1 MQTRTRDR
9 LKALEA
15 KIAPK
20 VRAFVF
26 IRFADGEPDALSRD
40 EQLSAF
46 EAENSIAPSDQIHEV
61 SITFA

>member
-1 MQTRTRDR
+1 MQTRTRDW

-15 KIAPK
+15 KIDRK

-26 IRFADGEPDALSRD
+26 IRFADGEPDALSRE

-46 EAENSIAPSDQIHEV
+46 KAEHSIAPSDPIHEATV
-61 SITFA
+61 TFA

>member
-20 VRAFVF
+20 VRAFVL
-26 IRFADGEPDALSRD
+26 IRFNDGEPGALSRD
-40 EQLSAF
+40 EQLWAF
-46 EAENSIAPSDQIHEV
+46 KAEHSIAPSDPVHEV
-61 SITFA
+61 TVTFA

>member
-20 VRAFVF
+20 GAVLVFLSFEEPNLPPRAD
-26 IRFADGEPDALSRD
+26 RLA
-40 EQLSAF
+40 AF
-46 EAENSIAPSDQIHEV
+46 RAEHGLAPSDPVHEV
-61 SITFA
+61 SVTFS